1 MLHGGSS
8 LLAEM
13 RIERGVDGFD
23 QIAPDEGRHVVG
35 GAERNRYLK
44 RVTGAAIEKCSRE
57 RVREHARLGRDK
69 TLHVVNGRATRCG
82 LRSETAARPHA
93 AAPDKCCNCVV
104 DGPKRHC
111 LARSPACSRW

>member
-1 MLHGGSS
+1 
-8 LLAEM
+8 M

-23 QIAPDEGRHVVG
+23 QIAPDEGCHVVG

-69 TLHVVNGRATRCG
+69 TLHVVNGRAN
-82 LRSETAARPHA
+82 S
-93 AAPDKCCNCVV
+93 V
-104 DGPKRHC
+104 
-111 LARSPACSRW
+111 SPTI

>member
-1 MLHGGSS
+1 
-8 LLAEM
+8 M

-69 TLHVVNGRATRCG
+69 TLHVVNGRATRCR

-93 AAPDKCCNCVV
+93 AAPDISC
-104 DGPKRHC
+104 RAR
-111 LARSPACSRW
+111 LAAPRMATGLGV